1 MNIHIA
7 LLSATLLL
15 TACGNRNDLMLPS
28 ESPPEDAGRYLIKP
42 KPAADIKLAAESG
55 DDDD

>member
-1 MNIHIA
+1 MWSISLL
-7 LLSATLLL
+7 LLS
-15 TACGNRNDLMLPS
+15 ACGNRNELMLPS

-42 KPAADIKLAAESG
+42 KPPTDAAAPQESI